1 MRLCGCVGTTKAF
14 PESGTIEGVRGSTRN
29 REMRPE
35 SEREGGGGGRG
46 KERGKGGAN
55 RERKMEER
63 VASWRNAGLRLGGEF
78 SVHRASSC
86 IPKCVRHCF
95 NSTHA

>member
-14 PESGTIEGVRGSTRN
+14 AESRTIEGVGETKRKR
-29 REMRPE
+29 
-35 SEREGGGGGRG
+35 ERETTRVRG
-46 KERGKGGAN
+46 KEGQKGRREQREKDGRKGG
-55 RERKMEER
+55 K
-63 VASWRNAGLRLGGEF
+63 WWNAGPRYGGES